1 MRAPRDIVK
10 HVSVEIAKAKRKCH
24 RSKQHRIAM
33 GETCV
38 VIKEGSFGSSK
49 NYCAVCAIE
58 ILNAADQRLLGLRQ
72 ELGPSH

>member
-10 HVSVEIAKAKRKCH
+10 HVGVEIAKAKRKCH

-33 GETCV
+33 GEKCV

-58 ILNAADQRLLGLRQ
+58 ILDAADQRILGLR
-72 ELGPSH
+72 EEMGIAH